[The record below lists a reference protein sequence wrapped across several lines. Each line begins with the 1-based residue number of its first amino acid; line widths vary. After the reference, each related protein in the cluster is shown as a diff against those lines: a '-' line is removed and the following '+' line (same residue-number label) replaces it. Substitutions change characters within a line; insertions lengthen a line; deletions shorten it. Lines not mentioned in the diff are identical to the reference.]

1 MVLKGI
7 KSSWTD
13 VLSGVPQ
20 GSALGPLLFIIFIN
34 DIDLNVSCHIKKFA
48 DDCKMYRG
56 VSTLD
61 SITQLQTDISNL
73 CKLSTDWQML
83 FNASKCSVVHLG
95 HNNTRASYSMNNT
108 NLKTSTQ
115 ERDLGVIICDDL
127 KSSVNCV
134 ESVKKAN
141 RILGCIKRSIT
152 NKRKDIITKLY
163 KQLVRPLLEYVVQSW
178 NPYLQKDI
186 NLIEKVQ
193 RRATKIIPQL
203 RDMSY
208 PDRLKSLNLTSL
220 HLMRHRG
227 DMLEVFKILT
237 GREGIKEDTYSL
249 ETM

>member
-1 MVLKGI
+1 MQMVSRLA
-7 KSSWTD
+7 D
-13 VLSGVPQ
+13 VV
-20 GSALGPLLFIIFIN
+20 
-34 DIDLNVSCHIKKFA
+34 
-48 DDCKMYRG
+48 
-56 VSTLD
+56 
-61 SITQLQTDISNL
+61 
-73 CKLSTDWQML
+73 
-83 FNASKCSVVHLG
+83 NASKCSVVHMG

-115 ERDLGVIICDDL
+115 ERDLGVTICDDL

-208 PDRLKSLNLTSL
+208 PDRLKSVNLTSL

-237 GREGIKEDTYSL
+237 GREGIKEDYLFTRNNVNDINLRGHMYNKGAARPLKMLRTAGCRLSGVR
-249 ETM
+249 ESARGFRGHAPHPDFF